1 MYVVVVLTPRVFP
14 RGFFSGFPGLI
25 LPLKATFHFP
35 IRSRNSGQEEPLT
48 EYPLLNSHLFL
59 YILKKPFAFWWFKI
73 NSDEKTGKIREL
85 IQRPSLCRHRQQPRS
100 LMEIIVGRFN
110 ASRSSRR
117 FSFIQHFKPNCAN
130 QKGVARDYKLSLE
143 VSVST
148 SMYEHFS
155 FWLPRA
161 SQKRLC
167 SNPLWKKTGKRTK
180 CGELYI
186 GIRSGQI

>member
-1 MYVVVVLTPRVFP
+1 MQTQT
-14 RGFFSGFPGLI
+14 
-25 LPLKATFHFP
+25 AT
-35 IRSRNSGQEEPLT
+35 E
-48 EYPLLNSHLFL
+48 
-59 YILKKPFAFWWFKI
+59 
-73 NSDEKTGKIREL
+73 
-85 IQRPSLCRHRQQPRS
+85 RS

-148 SMYEHFS
+148 RYEHFS

-167 SNPLWKKTGKRTK
+167 SNPLWKKTGRRTK